1 MLAIAAHYFTQDA
14 TVLVLD
20 PLDAMIDMVKQIAKD
35 PLSAATDKV
44 DTAGVMSFAQ
54 KVDEKDLSK
63 EDKV

>member
-44 DTAGVMSFAQ
+44 DTAGVMSFA
-54 KVDEKDLSK
+54 
-63 EDKV
+63 